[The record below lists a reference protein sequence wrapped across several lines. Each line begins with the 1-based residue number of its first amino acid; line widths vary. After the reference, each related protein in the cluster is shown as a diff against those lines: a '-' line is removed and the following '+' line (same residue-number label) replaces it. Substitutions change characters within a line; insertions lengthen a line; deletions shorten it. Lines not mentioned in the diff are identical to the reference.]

1 MIKGKFHKTKYLA
14 EVPGTIIIYDVD
26 EQKAQHADAYLTLRY
41 TDDHGISFSIAED
54 RGLMMQ
60 IKVTDEVKE
69 FLIEMIGGKYG
80 KVDISY

>member
-1 MIKGKFHKTKYLA
+1 MIKGKFHRTCYLA
-14 EVPGTIIIYDVD
+14 EVPGTIVIYDIED
-26 EQKAQHADAYLTLRY
+26 GKAQHADTNLTLRY
-41 TDDHGISFSIAED
+41 TNDHGISFSLGDD